1 MAPIKF
7 ETFRDTQSKS
17 VLQKMMK
24 DAVNAAAG
32 KGKVHY
38 VVAKN
43 YKTPVKKETLS
54 VFVIVDQAHQEQFRT
69 LLKASG
75 GAVSK
80 GQASVVKETKDNKIT
95 NKVIIHTAE
104 GALGKDRL
112 EADFKAAIGVTAA
125 HPAWVALSE
134 DQEEAVQAKD
144 NPPKPKPD
152 AAKMVRASISQAKR
166 EGILEPDPPHGTVDV
181 LGRPVKNIAVH
192 NAILA
197 KLSTVP
203 H

>member
-17 VLQKMMK
+17 ALQKMMK
-24 DAVNAAAG
+24 DAVTAAAG

-54 VFVIVDQAHQEQFRT
+54 VFVIVDQAHQEQFKT
-69 LLKASG
+69 LLKTSG

-80 GQASVVKETKDNKIT
+80 GQASVVKETKDNKVT
-95 NKVIIHTAE
+95 NKVIIYTAE

-112 EADFKAAIGVTAA
+112 ETDIKSVSALARPTRPGLLAARNRKKPPRLRKTRPSPSPTRPKWFG
-125 HPAWVALSE
+125 PASPRPSA
-134 DQEEAVQAKD
+134 
-144 NPPKPKPD
+144 
-152 AAKMVRASISQAKR
+152 RASSN
-166 EGILEPDPPHGTVDV
+166 PM
-181 LGRPVKNIAVH
+181 RPTARWMCW
-192 NAILA
+192 AGL
-197 KLSTVP
+197 
-203 H
+203 